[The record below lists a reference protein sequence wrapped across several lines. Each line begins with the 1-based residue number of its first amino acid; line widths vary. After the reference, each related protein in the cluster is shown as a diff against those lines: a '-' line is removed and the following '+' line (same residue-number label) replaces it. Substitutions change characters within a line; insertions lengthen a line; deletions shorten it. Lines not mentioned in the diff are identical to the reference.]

1 MYAGQRQDQ
10 EDPKAITTAGI
21 EHDEDNMT
29 GGSEQ
34 VESRVRPAALDTA
47 SHFVD
52 VRGGAGTRLEL
63 QGP

>member
-1 MYAGQRQDQ
+1 MYVGQRQDQ

-34 VESRVRPAALDTA
+34 VESRVRPAVLG
-47 SHFVD
+47 D
-52 VRGGAGTRLEL
+52 VRGGGGKRLEL
-63 QGP
+63 QEP